1 MLLEKRDQD
10 IKEKDKKNEQRLMEV
25 DAEYDTITHRM
36 FMDKLARDIKESEEK
51 VREEREAKILEFQN
65 EDRELKRLANE
76 LEEKKNMIADL
87 TKELKEIPL
96 NDN

>member
-1 MLLEKRDQD
+1 
-10 IKEKDKKNEQRLMEV
+10 MEV

-65 EDRELKRLANE
+65 EDRELKS
-76 LEEKKNMIADL
+76 
-87 TKELKEIPL
+87 
-96 NDN
+96 

>member
-1 MLLEKRDQD
+1 
-10 IKEKDKKNEQRLMEV
+10 MEV

-76 LEEKKNMIADL
+76 LEEKKNLIADL

-96 NDN
+96 DDNQRSDKICIADKNCDLYSFLF

>member
-1 MLLEKRDQD
+1 
-10 IKEKDKKNEQRLMEV
+10 MEV

-96 NDN
+96 NDNQRSGKICIADKICDLYFAFL